1 MDDLRRMRVWAAVV
15 YWGLRTEM
23 STYVVGEAGTSHADP
38 DEFRRVAIATRHVCM
53 AAEAGADAIKFQLF
67 VPGEDLFCPL
77 PGDNKRWDRWRQTF
91 LSFDEWRRLKDL
103 AFKLK
108 IDLLFSAFQ
117 HEAVDW
123 CRQLTPR
130 YFKVASRAARDFPYD
145 SVPGPFLVSNG
156 MYTPPNRPGVH
167 VLSCT
172 SQYPCPPVRWN
183 RNTDGLSDHSGT
195 VWPGLDAIN
204 RGAKFLEVHFSDQPG
219 GNDPNLT
226 PAQLK
231 LLCDAN
237 KGFAGMS
244 DAAA

>member
-1 MDDLRRMRVWAAVV
+1 
-15 YWGLRTEM
+15 M
-23 STYVVGEAGTSHADP
+23 SSYVIAEAGTSHAHP
-38 DEFRRVAIATRHVCM
+38 DAFRRYALAVKHVVL
-53 AAEAGADAIKFQLF
+53 ASEAGADAVKFQLF
-67 VPGEDLFCPL
+67 TPNNDPKSMFCPIA
-77 PGDNKRWDRWRQTF
+77 GDELRWQRWGNTLLSLEEWRQ
-91 LSFDEWRRLKDL
+91 LKDL

-156 MYTPPNRPGVH
+156 MYAPPTGRPGVH

-204 RGAKFLEVHFSDQPG
+204 RGANFLEVHFSDQPG

-237 KGFAGMS
+237 KGLAGLV

>member
-1 MDDLRRMRVWAAVV
+1 M
-15 YWGLRTEM
+15 
-23 STYVVGEAGTSHADP
+23 TYIIAEAGTSHAHP
-38 DEFRRVAIATRHVCM
+38 DAFRRYALAVKHVVL
-53 AAEAGADAIKFQLF
+53 ASEAGADAVKFQMF
-67 VPGEDLFCPL
+67 TGYEPIFCPL
-77 PGDNKRWDRWRQTF
+77 PGDEVRQFRWMQTF
-91 LSFDEWRRLKDL
+91 LTLDEWRQLKDL

-130 YFKVASRAARDFPYD
+130 YFKVASRAARDYPYD
-145 SVPGPFLVSNG
+145 AVPGPFLVSNG
-156 MYTPPNRPGVH
+156 MYAPPRERPGVY

-195 VWPGLDAIN
+195 IWPGLDAIN

-231 LLCDAN
+231 LLCDA
-237 KGFAGMS
+237 KRGFGSM
-244 DAAA
+244 AA